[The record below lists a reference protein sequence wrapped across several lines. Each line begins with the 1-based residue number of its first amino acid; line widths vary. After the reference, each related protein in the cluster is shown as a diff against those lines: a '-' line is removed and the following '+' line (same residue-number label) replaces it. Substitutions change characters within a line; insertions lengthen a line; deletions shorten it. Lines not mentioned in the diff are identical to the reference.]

1 MSDKNPEVPGQS
13 GAVDTHCHLFLL
25 DSEPSGVVEAA
36 KAAGVDRL
44 ICVGVDPET
53 SRRSLELADSIEGVF
68 ATAGMHPHD
77 ASAFDRDAGARIEE
91 LLHDPRVLAV
101 GECGLDFFRMHS
113 PKEDQER
120 AFKAQIALSNDTG
133 KPLVVH
139 VRDAWPDVLRV
150 LDEGSAER
158 VVIHCFSG
166 DAVIARECAARG
178 YWVSFAGNI
187 TYPKNEHFRQAAQ
200 ALDAR
205 SHPRRNRQSVPRA
218 ADDARSRQRTGERDD
233 DDRRDR
239 ARSRRASRR
248 HRRSDGEE
256 RARRVRRIAVTNAR
270 KRTGS
275 RENGRVIH
283 RTGVRSQ
290 DCSEG

>member
-1 MSDKNPEVPGQS
+1 MSEKNPEVAGQS
-13 GAVDTHCHLFLL
+13 GAVDTHCHLFLM

-77 ASAFDRDAGARIEE
+77 ASGFDKEAGARIEE
-91 LLHDPRVLAV
+91 LLHDPRVLGV
-101 GECGLDFFRMHS
+101 GECGLDYFRMHS

-120 AFKAQIALSNDTG
+120 AFRAQISLSNDTG

-166 DAVIARECAARG
+166 DAVIARECASRG

-187 TYPKNEHFRQAAQ
+187 TYPKNEQFRQAAK
-200 ALDAR
+200 ALDIDRIVVETDSPFLAPPPHR
-205 SHPRRNRQSVPRA
+205 GKRNEPGYVGKVAETLAALHGISV
-218 ADDARSRQRTGERDD
+218 
-233 DDRRDR
+233 
-239 ARSRRASRR
+239 
-248 HRRSDGEE
+248 EE
-256 RARRVRRIAVTNAR
+256 AC
-270 KRTGS
+270 
-275 RENGRVIH
+275 H
-283 RTGVRSQ
+283 RTTSNFHALFRP
-290 DCSEG
+290 

>member
-1 MSDKNPEVPGQS
+1 MSDRNPEVPGQP

-25 DSEPSGVVEAA
+25 DREPTDVVETA

-77 ASAFDRDAGARIEE
+77 ASAFDSQAGARIEE

-113 PKEDQER
+113 PRQDQER
-120 AFKAQIALSNDTG
+120 VFKVHIALSNETG

-139 VRDAWPDVLRV
+139 VRDAWPEILRV

-166 DAVIARECAARG
+166 DADIARECAARG

-187 TYPKNEHFRQAAQ
+187 TYPKNEHFRQAAASIDLERILVETDSPFLAPQKLRGRDNEPANVLATIAEIARVRGDDVDDVVQ
-200 ALDAR
+200 ATAK
-205 SHPRRNRQSVPRA
+205 NARA
-218 ADDARSRQRTGERDD
+218 AFGDL
-233 DDRRDR
+233 
-239 ARSRRASRR
+239 
-248 HRRSDGEE
+248 H
-256 RARRVRRIAVTNAR
+256 
-270 KRTGS
+270 
-275 RENGRVIH
+275 
-283 RTGVRSQ
+283 
-290 DCSEG
+290 